1 MSLKIDRELQ
11 VAAKTGKIVIGSK
24 SAIKRAKIGG
34 AKMIIISSTIPEDI
48 KEDIIYYAKL
58 SNIPV
63 IKFHGSSWD
72 LGAILGKPFMVSA
85 VSIIDEGES
94 ELLKFA
100 ESDVKSRA

>member
-34 AKMIIISSTIPEDI
+34 AIPEDI

-63 IKFHGSSWD
+63 IEFHGSSWD